1 MKVVIVGST
10 GYTGMMLMRILASH
24 PEVESIVPVSRSSA
38 GTSVRTVDPGLG
50 SAALAR
56 LERTDGRFVA
66 LDDAKPD
73 EADVVFSA
81 LPHGAAAGLVG
92 PLVGT
97 VPVIDLSADFRITSA
112 DRYESIYGT
121 THPYPELI
129 GHAVYGLTEWRRT
142 EIERAALIA
151 CPGCYP
157 TATLLPLLPFAD
169 IVRSPAIVNAI
180 SGISGAGRKEKTDLL
195 YNERSENVNAYS
207 PGRVHRHV
215 PEIEQELARAARAR
229 AEESAGSDSSRRA
242 ARARAARA
250 RAAEGEPRI
259 LFTPHLAP
267 LKQGMFATIVA
278 ELTAPL
284 SQREAEERLDTA
296 YADAAFV
303 GRSPRGIPQTRDVRN
318 TNRCDLGVV
327 VHDGR
332 VQLFSA
338 IDNLYKGASGQ
349 GVQNMNVRFGLDESS
364 GLRSNG
370 EF

>member
-229 AEESAGSDSSRRA
+229 A
-242 ARARAARA
+242 
-250 RAAEGEPRI
+250 AEGEPRI